1 MSTTRTT
8 TTEATTAQAP
18 ERPEFSVTP
27 GYGDRMLEL
36 MHYSQAVRIGDRVE
50 ISGQGGWDDE
60 LSFPESL
67 EEEIVRAF
75 DNVGRTLATAGAT
88 WGDVVH
94 VNSYHVPEL
103 PGFIGEAH
111 GRVMVEQLRARMGDR
126 APIWTETGVPAL
138 GAPGMR
144 VEIRVTAIVE
154 KDGRA

>member
-1 MSTTRTT
+1 MT
-8 TTEATTAQAP
+8 AQTTAQP
-18 ERPEFSVTP
+18 GTSRPEFFVTP
-27 GYGDRMLEL
+27 GYGAHMLEA

-60 LSFPESL
+60 LNFPESL
-67 EEEIVRAF
+67 EQEIVRAF
-75 DNVGRTLATAGAT
+75 DNVERTLATAGAT

-94 VNSYHVPEL
+94 VNSYHVPEV
-103 PGFIGEAH
+103 PGFIGETH

-154 KDGRA
+154 PGDPA